1 MPDPSSTS
9 PEDPD
14 SPFST
19 GMLAQLAEL
28 TGSDFDYDRA
38 RHAVRRALQDE
49 EEPLARLVS
58 AGAELHLQVS
68 PARLALAEALW
79 MVNRDT
85 PAVFWSE
92 KESRWFTVTSPGW
105 FRLRIVDQDSPK
117 KRVTISRAEL
127 VRRLGLESAGDTVEF
142 AAVQSKRP
150 IHAMSSATAGPH
162 DLQSEGNGHG
172 GHGGHNGH
180 GDGHHHS
187 KVKPEWRFIRLLH
200 EERHDINVLILF
212 AVFSGLLYLATPLA
226 VDAVVSNLA
235 FGGQTDP
242 YAKAIFVLALA
253 LVGALTVQAI
263 ISAYQYFI
271 SDVIQRRIFVR
282 TATDLAYRLP
292 RVKAS
297 ALDGVHAP
305 ELVNRF
311 LEVVTVQKSTA
322 LLLMEGI
329 NLVLSSLIGMVLL
342 SLFHP
347 HLFLFSLL
355 FVVSITVSTWLLG
368 RGAVTSSIDESR
380 LKFDMVNWLEEIAAF
395 PFAFKGPGGYAMAR
409 ERTNLL
415 AVGYLKRRSTHFRIL
430 MRQIV
435 GLLALSVIAST
446 TLLVLGG
453 WLVISQQ
460 ITLGQFVAS
469 EILFGGIVT
478 AVSKVGKKLEAWYD
492 AMAAMDKLGH
502 IVDLEMERD
511 DGERSET
518 REAGIEVKATG
529 LSFGY
534 EGSANLFE
542 NLNFTIPS
550 GARAAI
556 IGPHGSGASSMLDLL
571 FGLREPTSGHIGIDG
586 LDMRSWHLESLRDR
600 VQLLRRNE
608 IVDENIV
615 ENLRLGR
622 VDIGMDEI
630 RDALDRV
637 GLLESL
643 LSRPV
648 GLKMTLKIGGAPL
661 SANQRTRLLFARALV
676 QRPRLLLVDE
686 IFDGLD
692 EETFETLTKAILG
705 KDLPWT
711 VVLTTRDQGV
721 ASFCDQIINLAPGHR
736 KV

>member
-1 MPDPSSTS
+1 MPENRSTS
-9 PEDPD
+9 SELPE
-14 SPFST
+14 SPFSI
-19 GMLAQLAEL
+19 GMLAQLADL
-28 TGSDFDYDRA
+28 TGSDFDHDRA
-38 RHAVRRALQDE
+38 RHAVRRALLDE
-49 EEPLARLVS
+49 EEPLARLAN
-58 AGAELHLQVS
+58 AGAELHLHVS
-68 PARLALAEALW
+68 PARLPLAEALW
-79 MVNRDT
+79 MVHRDT
-85 PAVFWSE
+85 PAVFWSQ
-92 KESRWFTVTSPGW
+92 KESCWFTVTSPGW
-105 FRLRIVDQDSPK
+105 FRLRIIDPDSPK
-117 KRVTISRAEL
+117 KRLTISRAEL
-127 VRRLGLESAGDTVEF
+127 VRRLGLNGVGDVVEF
-142 AAVQSKRP
+142 AVVQSKRP
-150 IHAMSSATAGPH
+150 INRMSSATAAAH
-162 DLQSEGNGHG
+162 DLQPEGG
-172 GHGGHNGH
+172 GHGGGHGSH

-187 KVKPEWRFIRLLH
+187 KVKPEWRFIRLLY

-226 VDAVVSNLA
+226 VDAVVSNFA
-235 FGGQTDP
+235 FGAQTDP
-242 YAKAIFVLALA
+242 YLTAILVLALA

-263 ISAYQYFI
+263 ITGYQYFI

-282 TATDLAYRLP
+282 TATDLAHRLP

-297 ALDGVHAP
+297 AFDDVHAP

-311 LEVVTVQKSTA
+311 LDVVTVQKSTA
-322 LLLMEGI
+322 LLLLEGI
-329 NLVLSSLIGMVLL
+329 NLVLSSFIGMILL

-347 HLFLFSLL
+347 SLFLFSLL
-355 FVVSITVSTWLLG
+355 FVIAITVTTWLLG

-380 LKFDMVNWLEEIAAF
+380 MKYDMVNWMEEIAAF

-415 AVGYLKRRSTHFRIL
+415 AVGYLERRSRHFRIL

-435 GLLALSVIAST
+435 GLLSLTVIATT

-469 EILFGGIVT
+469 EILFGSIASSV
-478 AVSKVGKKLEAWYD
+478 AKIGKKLEAWYD

-502 IVDLEMERD
+502 LVDLEMERD
-511 DGERSET
+511 DGERSES
-518 REAGIEVKATG
+518 RGAGIEVKATG
-529 LSFGY
+529 LCFGY
-534 EGSANLFE
+534 GESGNLFE
-542 NLNFTIPS
+542 GLNFAIPP
-550 GARAAI
+550 GGRAAI

-630 RDALDRV
+630 REALEQV

-686 IFDGLD
+686 LFDGLD
-692 EETFETLTKAILG
+692 EETFGVLTKAILG
-705 KDLPWT
+705 RDLPWT
-711 VVLTTRDQGV
+711 VVLTTRDREV
-721 ASFCDQIINLAPGHR
+721 ASFCDQIINLAPGHQ